1 MSPHSRNFLNVNFK
15 QQSRQQ
21 LDLDA
26 MQSDAKRESLEELV
40 ALRDRL
46 REATREQERK
56 NARLEEAALRT
67 WVGQA
72 KNTKKR

>member
-1 MSPHSRNFLNVNFK
+1 
-15 QQSRQQ
+15 
-21 LDLDA
+21 